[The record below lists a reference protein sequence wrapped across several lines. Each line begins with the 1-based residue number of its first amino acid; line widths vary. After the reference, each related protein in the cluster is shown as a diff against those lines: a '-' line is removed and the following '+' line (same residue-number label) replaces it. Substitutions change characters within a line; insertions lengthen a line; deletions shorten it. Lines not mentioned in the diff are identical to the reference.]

1 MAKAAAKKK
10 PAAPRKPAA
19 RKTPAK
25 KPATKPRT
33 PPGGILGDV
42 LSLKLGLRAS
52 FEAMLAKGV
61 GEERLLAYVAIACI
75 AAFLAGL
82 PAALDIAAT
91 MPGENA
97 VVGLVAGRFVAVVIF
112 GSLFLYGIAALSHWF
127 CYWGFGGQGT
137 FKGARLA
144 LFWALFL
151 GIPLSLLQAIFG
163 QALPALGLTS
173 LIQPIGIVLFVFWLW
188 LWTSFLAIAE
198 GFARGAVFLLAIAV
212 CACLTGVIWLLNATG

>member
-19 RKTPAK
+19 RKTPAR
-25 KPATKPRT
+25 KPAPKPRT

-82 PAALDIAAT
+82 PAAASALLDNHNSCTRRI
-91 MPGENA
+91 
-97 VVGLVAGRFVAVVIF
+97 
-112 GSLFLYGIAALSHWF
+112 
-127 CYWGFGGQGT
+127 
-137 FKGARLA
+137 
-144 LFWALFL
+144 
-151 GIPLSLLQAIFG
+151 
-163 QALPALGLTS
+163 
-173 LIQPIGIVLFVFWLW
+173 LIDR
-188 LWTSFLAIAE
+188 A
-198 GFARGAVFLLAIAV
+198 
-212 CACLTGVIWLLNATG
+212 